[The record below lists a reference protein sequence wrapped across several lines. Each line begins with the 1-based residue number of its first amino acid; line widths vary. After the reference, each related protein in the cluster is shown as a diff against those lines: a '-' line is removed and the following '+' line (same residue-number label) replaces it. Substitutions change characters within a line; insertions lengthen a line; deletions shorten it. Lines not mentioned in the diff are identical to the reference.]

1 MKVYRKILFVCL
13 LAAVMAVVIPFT
25 ANASAIID
33 YSMSGTISITMLT
46 PDLNE
51 PIPGMGFEM
60 FRVGD
65 IDQTEPSLTYV
76 PGGEFVAAGVSFS
89 DISTASGSRLVAE
102 QLADYADSNDI
113 AGAMYITDT
122 NGRVQVE
129 SLTLGLFLVVPNDF
143 DSVSPYE
150 NMSPFLVSVP
160 ITSIDGASWE
170 YVVSIFPKLETKPT
184 EPTTQPTTAE
194 PTTKPEELPQTGVLR
209 WPIPL
214 LAVSGVLLF
223 SIGWAGIY
231 IKRKKHD

>member
-1 MKVYRKILFVCL
+1 
-13 LAAVMAVVIPFT
+13 MAVVIPFT

-65 IDQTEPSLTYV
+65 IDRTEPSLTYV
-76 PGGEFVAAGVSFS
+76 PAGDFVAAGVSFA
-89 DISTASGSRLVAE
+89 DIATASGSKLVAE
-102 QLADYADSNDI
+102 QLADYADFNDI
-113 AGAMYITDT
+113 AGTMHITDT
-122 NGRVQVE
+122 NGRVQVA
-129 SLTLGLFLVVPNDF
+129 SLTLGLFLIVPNDF

-150 NMSPFLVSVP
+150 NMAPFLISVP

-170 YVVSIFPKLETKPT
+170 YVVSIYPKLETKPK
-184 EPTTQPTTAE
+184 EPTTTESTTAE
-194 PTTKPEELPQTGVLR
+194 PTTKPEDLPQTGVLR
-209 WPIPL
+209 WPIPI

-231 IKRKKHD
+231 IKRKKND